1 MLGYSEED
9 TSDLKYE
16 QVLRKSMEVKDVR
29 KHSAC
34 QQLLFLFQLNS
45 AANLFDPF
53 LLAAKPFNNK
63 QTNKQT
69 KNKQERKD
77 RFWHIGQGIQSISV
91 VRLCWWELLWLLL

>member
-16 QVLRKSMEVKDVR
+16 QVLRKSLEVKDVR

-63 QTNKQT
+63 QTNK
-69 KNKQERKD
+69 KKKQKK
-77 RFWHIGQGIQSISV
+77 I
-91 VRLCWWELLWLLL
+91 LK